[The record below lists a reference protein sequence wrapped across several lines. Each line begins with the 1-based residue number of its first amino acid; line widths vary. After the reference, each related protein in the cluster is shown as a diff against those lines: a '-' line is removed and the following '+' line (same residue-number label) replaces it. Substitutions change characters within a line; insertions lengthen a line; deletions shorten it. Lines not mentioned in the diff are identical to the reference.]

1 MTGNDEMQLHIPL
14 QSHQFS
20 IYPQPPGTIV
30 CLALVDELN
39 NAATVS
45 GVIYGIIFGAVLMF
59 IIVIGILQK
68 ERVRCLYGMP
78 Y

>member
-1 MTGNDEMQLHIPL
+1 M
-14 QSHQFS
+14 
-20 IYPQPPGTIV
+20 YPQSPGTIV

-68 ERVRCLYGMP
+68 ERVRCLYRMP